1 MDAGP
6 IHVQSVGSG
15 DASQLSGSVEVIE
28 TRAGSVKVVET
39 LAGNMTAALLDFIL
53 RVGQRKNTAI
63 IVASESERLG
73 ELYHLMNE
81 HHRDARQRH
90 VAKQWQGT
98 CVYNPIR
105 AGFCRN
111 QHLVVVVSNRQEM
124 KRFLAHIQSQEFI
137 SKLGDGW
144 SEEMMASSK
153 IVAFSLG
160 GHVAGVMQENGEM
173 RDVTREVVAPMVD
186 RGALNDLRQATAMY
200 STDAPAFAQEDATD
214 AAAFADPAFAQEDA
228 TDDTAFA
235 AADAAFAATDA
246 PAFTQEDATDAPAF
260 AAIDAAFAA
269 TDAPAFAAT
278 DAAFA
283 ATDASLVRE
292 DLFASIGVP
301 LVPVASIGDPFTFA
315 PESTRNIKDS
325 WCGDTREA
333 ASPGKRLASAEPPEM
348 PHAPM
353 KIGRFEMDE
362 GVIGQNMQP
371 MLDELLL
378 FGVDPPPPPPPAASG
393 HTEQHQRLLAF
404 SIGVLEAHQ
413 PPKPPKPPKAT
424 LPKIFAFNR
433 LKQPFVEPP
442 SPVASTELGGSNY
455 PALPHSLPHFGAGS
469 YARSVETDLDGA
481 SVMDTDG
488 VHPNTDDVDGPLVM
502 VLLLHQRALGKPFQG
517 LVGVHA
523 FGVSPTPGKAAASV
537 ARALTKWRINPTNA
551 KPCNS
556 CEVAFGEVK
565 ARVTCAFIGA
575 MEM

>member
-53 RVGQRKNTAI
+53 RVGQRKNAAI
-63 IVASESERLG
+63 IVASESKRLG

-90 VAKQWQGT
+90 VAKQWKGT
-98 CVYNPIR
+98 CVYNPSR
-105 AGFCRN
+105 VGFCRN

-228 TDDTAFA
+228 TDDAAFA

-260 AAIDAAFAA
+260 AA
-269 TDAPAFAAT
+269 TDAP
-278 DAAFA
+278 AFA

-502 VLLLHQRALGKPFQG
+502 MLLLHQRALGKPFQG

>member
-53 RVGQRKNTAI
+53 RVGQRKNAAI
-63 IVASESERLG
+63 IVASESKRLG

-90 VAKQWQGT
+90 VAKQWKGT
-98 CVYNPIR
+98 CVYNPSR
-105 AGFCRN
+105 VGFCRN

-214 AAAFADPAFAQEDA
+214 AAAFAAPDPAFAQEDA
-228 TDDTAFA
+228 TDDAAFA

-260 AAIDAAFAA
+260 AA
-269 TDAPAFAAT
+269 TDAP
-278 DAAFA
+278 AFA

-502 VLLLHQRALGKPFQG
+502 MLLLHQRALGKPFQG

>member
-53 RVGQRKNTAI
+53 RVGQRKNAAI
-63 IVASESERLG
+63 IVASESKRLG

-90 VAKQWQGT
+90 VAKQWKGT
-98 CVYNPIR
+98 CVYNPSR
-105 AGFCRN
+105 VGFCRN

-214 AAAFADPAFAQEDA
+214 AAAFAA
-228 TDDTAFA
+228 T
-235 AADAAFAATDA
+235 DAAFAATDA

-502 VLLLHQRALGKPFQG
+502 MLLLHQRALGKPFQG